1 VKTNSCPP
9 GYQLDGQNSQQ
20 CVSASPPGPQTAAT
34 GCTTAGYTVT
44 GASPDVCRNADGYDT
59 QGHR

>member
-20 CVSASPPGPQTAAT
+20 CVWPSPPGPRTAAT

-44 GASPDVCRNADGYDT
+44 GASPDVCRDAEGYDT